1 MASVPSRMLLSA
13 KMEAVEI
20 GNAIL
25 TALQIDTNATPSSE
39 LENIATTVTKK
50 ESTSADEVIKA
61 HTGTH
66 GSVCFVVRR
75 PGWILCRE
83 QGKSLTDLKLAADS
97 PLDGFELFGTVKE
110 IGVDDE
116 GLTEFYKSYFPFPL
130 YKDDKLFF
138 YNEFYG
144 RRKMKFTTY
153 NPFRLYRGYKSMMS
167 RIGKK
172 DGLEGNM
179 KGEGYVQGGI
189 IIFGKDGKP
198 KYAYEEET
206 GKDIPE
212 DDIIAA
218 VNAVKAQ
225 NSKSKAGEL

>member
-1 MASVPSRMLLSA
+1 MLLSA
-13 KMEAVEI
+13 KMEAAEV
-20 GNAIL
+20 GKAIL

-110 IGVDDE
+110 VGVDDE
-116 GLTEFYKSYFPFPL
+116 GLTEFYKKYFPFPL
-130 YKDDKLFF
+130 YKDDNMVF
-138 YNEFYG
+138 YNDFYG
-144 RRKMKFTTY
+144 KRKMKFTTY
-153 NPFRLYRGYKSMMS
+153 NPYRLYQGYKTMMS
-167 RIGKK
+167 RIREKG
-172 DGLEGNM
+172 GLKGNM
-179 KGEGYVQGGI
+179 TGEGLVQGGI

-206 GKDIPE
+206 GKDIPK

-218 VNAVKAQ
+218 INAVKAQ
-225 NSKSKAGEL
+225 NSESKASKL